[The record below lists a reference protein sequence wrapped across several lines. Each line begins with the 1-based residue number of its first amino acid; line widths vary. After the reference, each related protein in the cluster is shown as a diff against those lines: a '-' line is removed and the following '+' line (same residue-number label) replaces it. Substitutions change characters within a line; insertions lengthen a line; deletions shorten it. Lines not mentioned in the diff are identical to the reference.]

1 LIHHVEILDLEIR
14 DIYVTVTYID
24 KLAFIKKLNMDD
36 YNNPQ
41 EGKTYISPSLKS
53 FGDSNR
59 KIRIASKV
67 INSTDSY
74 AFGTIKDEIVL
85 RHKENAQ
92 TYISAKFIEDNRGV
106 FVLNI
111 QGYSVA
117 TDKPHN
123 ASFAFIGEE
132 IKTLIEFLKN
142 IQTVQL
148 NNNKPI
154 NITDEELK
162 KIIISDKQAKSLF
175 SENQEVFSH
184 LLKSEITKEDI
195 IAVGYRKKQLN
206 IYQRL
211 LDDRDYFEEL
221 KRKKDCTNE
230 SLWQKFFEKNKWVFG
245 YGLGYVFL
253 SSLNDKKLEQIVQG
267 HNVNSYGK
275 RVDGLMKTSGIIS
288 NMCFVEIKTD
298 NTPLLDNKAY
308 RAGCWA
314 PSKELAGAVAQIQG
328 TVASAVETLSNKISI
343 QDKEGN
349 LTGEDIFNYAPKS
362 YLVIGN
368 LTEFTNEHG
377 VNKDK
382 YRSFELFRK
391 NTLNPEII
399 TFDELYERAKFIVNS
414 NES

>member
-1 LIHHVEILDLEIR
+1 
-14 DIYVTVTYID
+14 
-24 KLAFIKKLNMDD
+24 MDD
-36 YNNPQ
+36 YKNPQ

-85 RHKENAQ
+85 RHKENSQ

-221 KRKKDCTNE
+221 KRKKNCTNE

-267 HNVNSYGK
+267 HNVNGYGK

-414 NES
+414 NAS